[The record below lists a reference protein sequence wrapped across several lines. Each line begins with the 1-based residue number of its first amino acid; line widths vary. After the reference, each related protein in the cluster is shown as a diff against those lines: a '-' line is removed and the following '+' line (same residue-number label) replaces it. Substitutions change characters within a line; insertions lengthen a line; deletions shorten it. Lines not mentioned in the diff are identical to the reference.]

1 MKTSEIRQKFITY
14 FEKHNHKKMASS
26 SLVPSNDPTL
36 LFTNAGMV
44 QFKDAFTGKSNPN
57 DKRVVTVQKCV
68 RAGGKHN
75 DLENVGFTARHH
87 TFFEMMGNF
96 SFGDYFKSEAIKMA
110 WDFLTKELGISAD
123 KLYVTAHHSDQE
135 AADIW
140 HEQEGVP
147 KDRIF
152 FRGDKDNFW
161 EMGEVG
167 PCGPCSEIFYDHG
180 EKYTD
185 PKADTSKCILDD
197 EERYVE
203 IWNLVFMQFEKYKED
218 GEIKKRP
225 LPNPCVDTGSGLERV
240 AAVKQGVYNNFDT
253 DLFANMIKNIESI
266 SNEKY
271 SKHPKWMRVVADHA
285 RSASMLL
292 SDGVIPS
299 NEGRGYVLRRIIRRA
314 VRHLD
319 LLGVSETKF
328 YTLVDDVF
336 ESLGQ
341 EYKENA
347 KNKDFVIKYLRLEED
362 SFRKT
367 LASGLKLLEKE
378 IAQLKSEKS
387 NTLSGQKAFHLY
399 DTHGFPLDLTEMIL
413 AENHLHVDE
422 AGFNIAM
429 EEQKERSKKA
439 GDFSAHSDNSKD
451 FYEIQ
456 EAKGNT
462 SFIGYENLEAQ
473 ATLIGKVDLGEMTA
487 LVFNQTPFYAE
498 GGGQKGDS
506 GIVQD
511 ENGNTIGIITDTKK
525 PVDGIFAHYVNEDN
539 GFELGKNYKLVVD
552 AKERRLTMCNHTAT
566 HLLQAALIKVLG
578 SHIKQAGSHVGPER
592 LRFDFTHPEAMT
604 KEQISEV
611 EALVNE
617 QVKQQTDVAPKIMAK
632 DEAMKMGAMALFGE
646 KYGSQV
652 RVIDIPGFSVELCG
666 GTHVQNTSDIGYFKI
681 LSEASLASGVRRIEA
696 VTNSGAYEY
705 VDEKLATLEK
715 LEALFNSKGDLL
727 LKNAKNLQDNLSGA
741 NKEIKSLKDKLQ
753 TISAQSMFD
762 GVQNISNDLVFKH
775 IELDSE
781 DDMRKVGDLFIDK
794 FKNGVCLITQAK
806 GDKLGVILKTFKNN
820 KSLNCSNILK
830 ESMNKFSGRG
840 GGKPDMAQ
848 GSVDLNKKNEFVQ
861 DVIGHFY

>member
-1 MKTSEIRQKFITY
+1 MKTNEIRQKFVEY
-14 FEKHNHKKMASS
+14 FEKNGHKKIASS
-26 SLVPSNDPTL
+26 SLVPENDPTL
-36 LFTNAGMV
+36 LFANAGMN
-44 QFKDAFTGKSNPN
+44 QFKDAFTGKANPKN
-57 DKRVVTVQKCV
+57 KRVVTIQKCV

-96 SFGDYFKSEAIKMA
+96 SFGDYFKKEAIKMA
-110 WDFLTKELGISAD
+110 WEFLTVELGLPKE

-147 KDRIF
+147 RDRIF
-152 FRGDKDNFW
+152 FRDDKDNFW

-180 EKYTD
+180 EEHKD
-185 PKADTSKCILDD
+185 PNADTSECILDD
-197 EERYVE
+197 EDRYIE

-240 AAVKQGVYNNFDT
+240 SAAIQGKYNNFDT
-253 DLFANMIKNIESI
+253 DLFDGILSSIEKI
-266 SNEKY
+266 SKTKY
-271 SKHPKWMRVVADHA
+271 STHPKWMRVVADHA

-299 NEGRGYVLRRIIRRA
+299 NEGSGYVLRRIIRRA

-319 LLGVSETKF
+319 LLGVTETSF
-328 YTLVDDVF
+328 YKLVDNVF
-336 ESLGQ
+336 ESLGK

-347 KNKDFVIKYLRLEED
+347 KNKDFVVKYLRLEED

-378 IAQLKSEKS
+378 IAALKNEKS
-387 NTLSGQKAFHLY
+387 NTLSGVKAFQLY

-413 AENHLHVDE
+413 AENGLHVDE
-422 AGFNIAM
+422 SGFNLAM

-439 GDFSAHSDNSKD
+439 GDFSAQADNSKE
-451 FYEIQ
+451 FYGIKES
-456 EAKGNT
+456 KGDT

-473 ATLIGKVDLGEMTA
+473 ATLIGKVDSGDHLA

-498 GGGQKGDS
+498 GGGQKGDV
-506 GIVQD
+506 GEIQD
-511 ENGNTIGIITDTKK
+511 ESGKTIAFIQDTKK
-525 PVDGIFAHYVNEDN
+525 PVDGIFAHYVTEDT
-539 GFELGKNYKLVVD
+539 GFKIGKNYKLIVD
-552 AKERRLTMCNHTAT
+552 GKARKLTMCNHTAT

-578 SHIKQAGSHVGPER
+578 KHIKQAGSFVGPDR
-592 LRFDFTHPEAMT
+592 LRFDFTHPESMT
-604 KEQISEV
+604 KEQVTEV
-611 EALVNE
+611 ESLVNTE
-617 QVKQQTDVAPKIMAK
+617 IKKQIDVSPKIMSK

-646 KYGSQV
+646 KYGAQV
-652 RVIDIPGFSVELCG
+652 RVIDIPGFSIELCG

-696 VTNSGAYEY
+696 LTNSGAYDF

-715 LEALFNSKGDLL
+715 LEAMFNSKGDLL
-727 LKNAKNLQDNLSGA
+727 LRNAKNLQDNFSSA
-741 NKEIKSLKDKLQ
+741 NKEIKNLKDKLQ
-753 TISAQSMFD
+753 TINAQSMFD
-762 GVQNISNDLVFKH
+762 GVQEISNGLVFKH
-775 IELDSE
+775 IDINSD

-794 FKNGVCLITQAK
+794 YKNGVCLITQEK
-806 GDKLGVILKTFKNN
+806 GDKLGVVLKTFKNN
-820 KSLNCSNILK
+820 KDFNCSNILK

-848 GSVDLNKKNEFVQ
+848 GSVDISNKDKFVS
-861 DVIGHFY
+861 DVISHL